1 MKRLARRTFLGSAA
15 TVLGTSLVEGCK
27 TRLPRS
33 LVPYV
38 TPPDDTVPGLAVHYR
53 TTCRACPAACGM
65 TARVREGRAV
75 MLEGSPDHPLSRGGL
90 CPVGQASIETLY
102 GPGRLGSPWAGGK
115 PATWPDAEKALAA
128 GLRTALDSGKAVV
141 VLTRPEPGLLGG
153 LLTRWLA
160 ALGQP
165 ATHRV
170 VFDFMARPWLR
181 EGQRRALGSD
191 AVPVHRFEE
200 ARLILSV
207 GDDLVEEGSPV
218 EAARG
223 LAEQRAAG
231 GRSIYVGPRLSL
243 TAASC
248 DEWISVEPGSE
259 LALVLGLCGQV
270 LQRLPPGLA
279 PSARERPGRAAG
291 PVRPGGGR
299 LTHRLEGG
307 TGSRRW
313 RQALLDHR
321 PGLVLGPGRALA
333 GSQADRLSEA
343 VHVLNALLGNVGTT
357 LRLLAGAG
365 ESPGW
370 DLAELERQ
378 ARAGA
383 VGGAGDS
390 PGGPARLWAARLRGG
405 ARARP
410 LRGGARRRARRH
422 RTARSPGLRRITTS
436 SNPGATPRR
445 GPESSR
451 SSSR

>member
-1 MKRLARRTFLGSAA
+1 
-15 TVLGTSLVEGCK
+15 
-27 TRLPRS
+27 
-33 LVPYV
+33 
-38 TPPDDTVPGLAVHYR
+38 
-53 TTCRACPAACGM
+53 M

-75 MLEGSPDHPLSRGGL
+75 MLEGNPDHPLSRGGL

-115 PATWPDAEKALAA
+115 PAAWPDAEKALAA

-141 VLTRPEPGLLGG
+141 VLTRPEPGLLGD

-165 ATHRV
+165 ATHGV

-259 LALVLGLCGQV
+259 LTLVLGLCRQV
-270 LQRLPPGLA
+270 LQQAPAWASRLSLGSALGERLARFDPETVAARTGLKV
-279 PSARERPGRAAG
+279 ERIKALA
-291 PVRPGGGR
+291 
-299 LTHRLEGG
+299 
-307 TGSRRW
+307 
-313 RQALLDHR
+313 QALLDHR

-343 VHVLNALLGNVGTT
+343 VHVLNALLGNA
-357 LRLLAGAG
+357 RHHRP
-365 ESPGW
+365 SPGRSRRV
-370 DLAELERQ
+370 ARVGPGR
-378 ARAGA
+378 ARAPGA
-383 VGGAGDS
+383 RGRGRGAGDS
-390 PGGPARLWAARLRGG
+390 PGGPARLRAARASPRCS
-405 ARARP
+405 ATSP
-410 LRGGARRRARRH
+410 SWW
-422 RTARSPGLRRITTS
+422 RSPASSTTPPGAHTWSSRTTTS
-436 SNPGATPRR
+436 SSPGATPRPGR
-445 GPESSR
+445 ESSR